1 MNKKIKLDDFEQ
13 DIENNSENYV
23 PVSNFKKKKIESIIR
38 EAKKSKN
45 INIRI
50 NNYDLELVKKRAKE
64 EGIPY
69 QTLVSSIIHKYI
81 SNQLIEERD
90 IYNALKIL
98 HK

>member
-1 MNKKIKLDDFEQ
+1 MDKNIKLDDFEQ
-13 DIENNSENYV
+13 DIENN
-23 PVSNFKKKKIESIIR
+23 
-38 EAKKSKN
+38 SKN

-50 NNYDLELVKKRAKE
+50 NNYDLELVKKRAEE

-98 HK
+98 QK

>member
-1 MNKKIKLDDFEQ
+1 MDKNIKLDDFEQ
-13 DIENNSENYV
+13 DIENNSKEYI
-23 PVSNFKKKKIESIIR
+23 PVSNSKKKKIEEIIK
-38 EAKKSKN
+38 EVKKSKN

-50 NNYDLELVKKRAKE
+50 NNYDLEFVKKRAEE

-98 HK
+98 QK

>member
-23 PVSNFKKKKIESIIR
+23 PVSNFKKNKIETIIS
-38 EAKKSKN
+38 ETKKSKN

-50 NNYDLELVKKRAKE
+50 NNYDLELVKKRAEE

-98 HK
+98 DK

>member
-1 MNKKIKLDDFEQ
+1 MDKNIKLDDFEQ
-13 DIENNSENYV
+13 DIENNSKEYI
-23 PVSNFKKKKIESIIR
+23 PVSNSKKKKIEEIIK
-38 EAKKSKN
+38 EVKKSKN

-50 NNYDLELVKKRAKE
+50 NNYDLELVKKRAEE

-90 IYNALKIL
+90 IFNALKIL
-98 HK
+98 QK

>member
-1 MNKKIKLDDFEQ
+1 MDKNIKLDDFEQ
-13 DIENNSENYV
+13 DIENNS
-23 PVSNFKKKKIESIIR
+23 
-38 EAKKSKN
+38 KN

-50 NNYDLELVKKRAKE
+50 NNYDLEFVKKRAEE

-98 HK
+98 QK

>member
-1 MNKKIKLDDFEQ
+1 MDKNIKLDDFEQ
-13 DIENNSENYV
+13 DIENNSKEYI
-23 PVSNFKKKKIESIIR
+23 PVSNSKKKKIEEIIK
-38 EAKKSKN
+38 EVKKSKN

-50 NNYDLELVKKRAKE
+50 NNYDLELVKKRAEE

-98 HK
+98 QK